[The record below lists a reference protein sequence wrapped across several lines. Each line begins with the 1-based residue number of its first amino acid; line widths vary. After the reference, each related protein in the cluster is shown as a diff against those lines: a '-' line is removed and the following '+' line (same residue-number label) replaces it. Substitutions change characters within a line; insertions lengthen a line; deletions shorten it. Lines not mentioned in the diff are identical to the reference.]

1 MTSQKAD
8 VLHFYLDLQQMPC
21 YVCDFLWYIFQRRT
35 REKLMNVLSLCGP
48 ESGLPKNPSVSGVG
62 GLFWFLNSSSE
73 NAITFSGIGKVMK
86 SGF

>member
-1 MTSQKAD
+1 
-8 VLHFYLDLQQMPC
+8 
-21 YVCDFLWYIFQRRT
+21 
-35 REKLMNVLSLCGP
+35 MNVLSLCGP

-86 SGF
+86 SGFWQTGFGSTLHKSNWRIKKRWNHK